1 MKKLNECKEY
11 FKDVHKEYLQYR
23 DQDSRVR
30 YNTMCETM
38 EFIYP
43 EFKNVC
49 LNWIQESL
57 NEYYAR

>member
-1 MKKLNECKEY
+1 MKELNECKEY
-11 FKDVHKEYLQYR
+11 FKDVHMDYLQYR
-23 DQDSRVR
+23 DQDSKVR
-30 YNTMCETM
+30 YNMMCETM